1 LKLALNDEADRLAT
15 AEDYL
20 LSYDARSQEFDAA
33 LEHVLWVHKN
43 KPDYKKRCADILMN
57 VIKVRCEERTVL
69 AAIGA
74 IK

>member
-1 LKLALNDEADRLAT
+1 MALNDEADRLNT

-20 LSYDARSQEFDAA
+20 LQYPATSQEFDAA
-33 LEHVLWVHKN
+33 LEHVLWVHKQ
-43 KPDYKKRCADILMN
+43 KPELKKRCADILMN
-57 VIKVRCEERTVL
+57 VITRRSEERAVL